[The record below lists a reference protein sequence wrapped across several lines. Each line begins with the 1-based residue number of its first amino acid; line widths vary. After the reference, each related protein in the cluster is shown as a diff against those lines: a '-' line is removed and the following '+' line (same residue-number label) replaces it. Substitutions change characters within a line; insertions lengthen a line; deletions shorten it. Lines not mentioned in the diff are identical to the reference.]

1 MTLKKL
7 ADDTV
12 AALEKAFPTVSI
24 SEDERQQISRIIEKS
39 LIKTVEQTTLTHHN
53 VTRNCCGP
61 EADIAHKISEE
72 VRRANVALTAN
83 LMALR

>member
-1 MTLKKL
+1 MTLKQV

-12 AALEKAFPTVSI
+12 AEIERAFPDADLSDETKTKVS
-24 SEDERQQISRIIEKS
+24 SIIEKA
-39 LIKTVEQTTLTHHN
+39 LAKAVEQTAHAHRRAT
-53 VTRNCCGP
+53 VVCCGP
-61 EADIAHKISEE
+61 EADLAHKINEE

>member
-7 ADDTV
+7 ADETV
-12 AALEKAFPTVSI
+12 AALEQAFPTVSI
-24 SEDERQQISRIIEKS
+24 SEEERSKISRIIEKT
-39 LIKTVEQTTLTHHN
+39 LIKTVERATQTHSKATA
-53 VTRNCCGP
+53 NCCGP

-72 VRRANVALTAN
+72 VRRANIALTAN

>member
-12 AALEKAFPTVSI
+12 AALEQAFPTVNTT
-24 SEDERQQISRIIEKS
+24 EEERQKISRIIEKT
-39 LIKTVEQTTLTHHN
+39 LIKTVEQTTLTHHKA
-53 VTRNCCGP
+53 TKNCCGP

-72 VRRANVALTAN
+72 VRRANIALTAN